1 MQLASARYFKKNY
14 TINMIVHTALGTL
27 ILIIN
32 SGMCIVGL
40 KKLNWQIKVN
50 FHNVSGIVVMA
61 LTLGIA
67 LSGFYS

>member
-1 MQLASARYFKKNY
+1 
-14 TINMIVHTALGTL
+14 MIAHTALGTL